1 MRLVRGQEANIC
13 ADCVV
18 LVTDLLKAQQDNG
31 ATPGWQVG
39 WLESPQQ

>member
-1 MRLVRGQEANIC
+1 MQLVRGQEANIC

-18 LVTDLLKAQQDNG
+18 LVGDLLKAQPDNG
-31 ATPGWQVG
+31 GTGWQLG